1 MNTTNK
7 KRWSRGFNKC
17 IVCNSIEHKH
27 KGHGICWKCYD
38 KKRYRTNPK
47 VKECRDRYR
56 LNNPQKIKE
65 SQRKYHQKNREKLF
79 DLLGNKCVKCGFS
92 DKKALQIDHIN
103 GGGRRERI
111 KYNTKDFHK
120 VVLNSLKKRE
130 NKYQILCANCN
141 WIKRYEK
148 REWGGGN

>member
-7 KRWSRGFNKC
+7 KRWSRSFNKC
-17 IVCNSIEHKH
+17 TVCSSIKYKH

-92 DKKALQIDHIN
+92 DKRALQIDHIN
-103 GGGRRERI
+103 GGGRGERI
-111 KYNTKDFHK
+111 RYNTKDFHK
-120 VVLNSLKKRE
+120 VVLKSLKKRE
-130 NKYQILCANCN
+130 NKYQLLCANCN

-148 REWGGGN
+148 REWGGKN